1 VTLFPK
7 PSLEEAL
14 NQSFGL
20 IVHQVVTGDGLVLI
34 CKHISLGPLGID
46 TFENF
51 YTNPA
56 IGGFLKL
63 SNWVAGMKQVCT

>member
-1 VTLFPK
+1 VRLFPK

-14 NQSFGL
+14 NQSSGL
-20 IVHQVVTGDGLVLI
+20 IVHQVVTSDGLVLI

-51 YTNPA
+51 YTNPP